1 MAGFIGNVPAE
12 KYTALQRQTFSS
24 PTGTSHT
31 LSYSVTNSDDLLLYI
46 NNVKQDP
53 ADYTASGTSLTTP
66 TLVSGDEMYAL
77 FYGRATETVNPPDSS
92 VSSAKIIDGAI
103 VNADINASAG
113 IARTKLA
120 NPGAWVLIGTQEASS
135 DASLTQTGLDSTYDT
150 YACVIS
156 NMVPATDAQALR
168 LRLGDSGGVDTG
180 ASDYAYHHANSVDS
194 GTGYGTGGNA
204 TGASFLNMGGNVGN
218 AAGEGVGSVFY
229 IHTPQ
234 DGTTNIIMSGV
245 FVAHNNGG
253 TLYGGH
259 WLGSR
264 LSSIAVDRIQIYFG
278 SGNIASG
285 RFSVYGVAHA

>member
-113 IARTKLA
+113 IVASKLDLTS
-120 NPGAWVLIGTQEASS
+120 PGAIGSTSAGTVKGSSLETEGHVQFPSTAVASADANALDHYEEGTCTLTLKGSGS
-135 DASLTQTGLDSTYDT
+135 DPTTPVTVTATYTRIGNICHLRWNFASVNT
-150 YACVIS
+150 
-156 NMVPATDAQALR
+156 
-168 LRLGDSGGVDTG
+168 TG
-180 ASDYAYHHANSVDS
+180 ASGNVSLTGVPFTATGYNTLGGMDNKLFTYATEDTPCINLSSTTIYFNAMNSSGSLGQVDYDS
-194 GTGYGTGGNA
+194 TGTGRYFRGGL
-204 TGASFLNMGGNVGN
+204 T
-218 AAGEGVGSVFY
+218 Y
-229 IHTPQ
+229 Q
-234 DGTTNIIMSGV
+234 
-245 FVAHNNGG
+245 
-253 TLYGGH
+253 
-259 WLGSR
+259 
-264 LSSIAVDRIQIYFG
+264 IA
-278 SGNIASG
+278 
-285 RFSVYGVAHA
+285 